1 MGYKSNGLGLVG
13 SKRIHKDSSATSKNK
28 KTSQS
33 QKEAQIG
40 SVTISKKQLK
50 TTAKTSP
57 LKGCLIENSQDNT
70 TNASEQTL
78 N

>member
-13 SKRIHKDSSATSKNK
+13 SKRIHKDSAATSKNK

-33 QKEAQIG
+33 QKDTHT
-40 SVTISKKQLK
+40 STVSISKKQLK

-57 LKGCLIENSQDNT
+57 LKGSLIENSQDNT